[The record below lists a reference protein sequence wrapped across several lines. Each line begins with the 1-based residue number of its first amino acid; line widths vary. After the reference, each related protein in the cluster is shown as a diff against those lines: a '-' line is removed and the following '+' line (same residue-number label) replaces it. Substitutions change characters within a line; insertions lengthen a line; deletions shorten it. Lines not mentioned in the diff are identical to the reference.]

1 MIRYKVSK
9 QYDKAADILTDWHFI
24 YEETPRGNLRAEP
37 MDFSVNDKMIREL
50 GKAGYFCLPCQNG
63 LSIRP
68 INSDDLI
75 LINQ

>member
-37 MDFSVNDKMIREL
+37 MDFSVNDRLIQEL
-50 GKAGYFCLPCQNG
+50 SVAGYFCLPCMGG
-63 LSIRP
+63 LSIRTLDEG
-68 INSDDLI
+68 SVVE
-75 LINQ
+75 